1 MPAFGMEPLAF
12 LAAQPAW
19 QAAQPI
25 PVNVDYD
32 VPAFGTIDAI
42 ADLQDASNI
51 EHKVAIRQ
59 DLLEKALS
67 SKSARE
73 ITATKA

>member
-19 QAAQPI
+19 QAGEPI

-32 VPAFGTIDAI
+32 GALLIVI
-42 ADLQDASNI
+42 ADA
-51 EHKVAIRQ
+51 
-59 DLLEKALS
+59 
-67 SKSARE
+67 E
-73 ITATKA
+73 IGRVVLCSPSFWYN